1 VPKKASSYVLRRTG
15 SRADLSEGGS
25 LGIRQA
31 DAGRKVSAENAILGC
46 KVLILERELL
56 IDLAD
61 DVGQQASPFV
71 VCHEAHP
78 S

>member
-1 VPKKASSYVLRRTG
+1 LRRTG

-25 LGIRQA
+25 LEIRQA
-31 DAGRKVSAENAILGC
+31 DAGGKVSAENAILGC

-56 IDLAD
+56 IDLAG

-71 VCHEAHP
+71 VRHEAHP